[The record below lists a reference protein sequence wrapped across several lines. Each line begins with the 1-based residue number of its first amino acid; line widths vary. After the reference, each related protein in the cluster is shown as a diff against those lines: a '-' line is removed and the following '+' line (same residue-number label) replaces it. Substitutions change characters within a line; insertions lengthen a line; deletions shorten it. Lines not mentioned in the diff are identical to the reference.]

1 MSIRHGALVSLA
13 LWWAVVGAQA
23 QTAAPAKADAK
34 ADAKAEA
41 KADPKADPKADEAAA
56 AMERAKRMAA
66 GPMRV
71 ILEASKGKQRRE
83 PEPAAPAPAP
93 ADAGSLRAVSARPA
107 AAAAATDIAV
117 RAVPAPQNT
126 AAAEPT
132 PQPAAAAPSPAP
144 TATAV
149 TTQITLSSDSL
160 QSHKVAPVPGLE
172 RDHRAA
178 TVPALMPAAPA
189 ALPALPEANVKPTL
203 LSRVDPELPQRLLDE
218 LGRNAVVSM
227 DLTIRPDGQ
236 VARVAMVSNVSQR
249 VQRLLVAAL
258 EQWRFNPLP
267 SERVHRIEL
276 VFNGE

>member
-13 LWWAVVGAQA
+13 LWWAVGAQA

-41 KADPKADPKADEAAA
+41 KADVKADAKADEAAA

-83 PEPAAPAPAP
+83 PEPPAP

-132 PQPAAAAPSPAP
+132 PQAAAAAVSPAP

-172 RDHRAA
+172 RGHTAA
-178 TVPALMPAAPA
+178 AVPTLMPTAPA